1 MADRVANPLR
11 GEVAITLGGRSF
23 VMRPDFEHLVEME
36 SRTGV
41 GLVELTRRIAS
52 GKYGVRDMAAIVTA
66 GLKGAGEE
74 RADFVK
80 VGQMILADG
89 LTALVDP
96 VNQFLINA
104 ITGGKTPGGDE
115 PGDNSLGEAGAAS
128 GQI

>member
-1 MADRVANPLR
+1 MTDKIANPER
-11 GEVAITLGGRSF
+11 GEVAITLDGRRF

-36 SRTGV
+36 VRTGV

-74 RADFVK
+74 RADFAK
-80 VGQMILADG
+80 VGAMILADG
-89 LTALVDP
+89 LTSLVDP

-104 ITGGKTPGGDE
+104 ITGGKTPSGD
-115 PGDNSLGEAGAAS
+115 DSSGEADAAS
-128 GQI
+128 GQS